1 MPIFLKKKKIIKR
14 RRNRK
19 NESLVSLTHRVIFC
33 VIDISVN
40 FICPFFSMYIYIYDF
55 CCFFFFF
62 STNLQC
68 SAKLDLNIFRLTV
81 PIICIPLTH
90 SEQRHL
96 SRNTADK
103 RETINPGKIT
113 GTESLSCILPE
124 MRQRSYYVHPSG
136 LASESKQY
144 SSVDMVLFKGT
155 LHWTEISA
163 FRQSLLL
170 LRCGSAA
177 AFLKGSSA
185 PQNYFVAQVLHVVDE
200 TMHPLPKGCL
210 KSKADS
216 MRLLKNGDSSVARWS
231 YTHFTGFSFMLTPH
245 PDVSCKCQ
253 FAFNEPNKDRAF
265 QIQVLQL

>member
-1 MPIFLKKKKIIKR
+1 MHFLSSVWGLEKERCRFSSPIHSKDLMPIFLKIIK

-19 NESLVSLTHRVIFC
+19 NESLVDLTHHIIFC
-33 VIDISVN
+33 VIDISVI
-40 FICPFFSMYIYIYDF
+40 FICPFFCMYIYI
-55 CCFFFFF
+55 CVFF

-155 LHWTEISA
+155 LHWTETSA
-163 FRQSLLL
+163 F
-170 LRCGSAA
+170 
-177 AFLKGSSA
+177 
-185 PQNYFVAQVLHVVDE
+185 
-200 TMHPLPKGCL
+200 
-210 KSKADS
+210 
-216 MRLLKNGDSSVARWS
+216 W
-231 YTHFTGFSFMLTPH
+231 
-245 PDVSCKCQ
+245 
-253 FAFNEPNKDRAF
+253 
-265 QIQVLQL
+265 

>member
-1 MPIFLKKKKIIKR
+1 MLIFLKKNKRKKKKEKKKQ
-14 RRNRK
+14 K
-19 NESLVSLTHRVIFC
+19 NEFLVNLTHHGVFC
-33 VIDISVN
+33 IIDISVI
-40 FICPFFSMYIYIYDF
+40 FICPFFSMYIYM
-55 CCFFFFF
+55 CVFF

-155 LHWTEISA
+155 LHWTETSA
-163 FRQSLLL
+163 FLQSLLL
-170 LRCGSAA
+170 LRC
-177 AFLKGSSA
+177 F
-185 PQNYFVAQVLHVVDE
+185 
-200 TMHPLPKGCL
+200 
-210 KSKADS
+210 
-216 MRLLKNGDSSVARWS
+216 
-231 YTHFTGFSFMLTPH
+231 
-245 PDVSCKCQ
+245 
-253 FAFNEPNKDRAF
+253 
-265 QIQVLQL
+265 

>member
-1 MPIFLKKKKIIKR
+1 MG
-14 RRNRK
+14 
-19 NESLVSLTHRVIFC
+19 
-33 VIDISVN
+33 
-40 FICPFFSMYIYIYDF
+40 
-55 CCFFFFF
+55 FF

-68 SAKLDLNIFRLTV
+68 SGKLDLNIFRPTV

-155 LHWTEISA
+155 LHWSETSVFWQSSLLRGVFQWLLSQKALQHPKNCFLAPAVGETA
-163 FRQSLLL
+163 QSLI
-170 LRCGSAA
+170 CS
-177 AFLKGSSA
+177 
-185 PQNYFVAQVLHVVDE
+185 
-200 TMHPLPKGCL
+200 
-210 KSKADS
+210 
-216 MRLLKNGDSSVARWS
+216 
-231 YTHFTGFSFMLTPH
+231 
-245 PDVSCKCQ
+245 
-253 FAFNEPNKDRAF
+253 
-265 QIQVLQL
+265 